1 MRLTSEN
8 WNENQKPPS
17 KRLYAG
23 LSFCKHQC
31 VYVRRTCR
39 MSENFSR
46 NLRSLCADY
55 GSIAQVCRDIGL
67 NRQQFNRYLN
77 GGGMPSAHNLR
88 RIARHFNISEQD
100 LDLDHPAFLGRMNR
114 LTAPSRK
121 SPARVLSRIFENQA
135 GPLRRYLGF
144 YHGHFTTPTW
154 EGKIMRTLIW
164 LREQDG
170 YIVSH
175 TFERALS
182 DDQSIVQRT
191 KYTGLAAYKGN
202 RIYLLESANSEDGFL
217 SESILFP
224 AHRQQVRYLNGM
236 TMGVATKPRMAPYS
250 SPTVWK
256 RLSESTSVRDALKQT
271 GIFRFNDTRIDVIV
285 RNQLADAQ
293 D

>member
-1 MRLTSEN
+1 
-8 WNENQKPPS
+8 
-17 KRLYAG
+17 
-23 LSFCKHQC
+23 
-31 VYVRRTCR
+31 

-88 RIARHFNISEQD
+88 RIAQHFNVSEED
-100 LDLDHPAFLGRMNR
+100 LDADGAAFAAKRTRLQNPTRKGPAGL
-114 LTAPSRK
+114 
-121 SPARVLSRIFENQA
+121 LSSIFENQA

-144 YHGHFTTPTW
+144 YHGHFMTPTW
-154 EGKIMRTLIW
+154 EDKIMRTLIW
-164 LREQDG
+164 LREEGG

-182 DDQSIVQRT
+182 EDESIVQKT
-191 KYTGLAAYKGN
+191 KYAGLAAYKGN

-224 AHRQQVRYLNGM
+224 AHRQQIRYLNGM
-236 TMGVATKPRMAPYS
+236 TMGVATRPRMAPYAS
-250 SPTVWK
+250 ATIWK
-256 RLSESTSVRDALKQT
+256 KLPERISTREALRQT
-271 GIFRFNDTRIDVIV
+271 GIFSFQDTRIDLIV
-285 RNQLADAQ
+285 RKQLKDGLGEQ
-293 D
+293 

>member
-1 MRLTSEN
+1 MAHIVSDFTH
-8 WNENQKPPS
+8 
-17 KRLYAG
+17 LYADVSILVNNRLQVG
-23 LSFCKHQC
+23 P
-31 VYVRRTCR
+31 

-88 RIARHFNISEQD
+88 RIAQHFNISEED
-100 LDLDHPAFLGRMNR
+100 LHADPEGFAARRARVHNPIN
-114 LTAPSRK
+114 K
-121 SPARVLSRIFENQA
+121 SPARLLSGIFENQA

-144 YHGHFTTPTW
+144 YHGHFVTPTW
-154 EGKIMRTLIW
+154 EDKIMRTLIW
-164 LREQDG
+164 LREEGG

-182 DDQSIVQRT
+182 DDESIFQKTR
-191 KYTGLAAYKGN
+191 YAGLAAYRGN

-224 AHRQQVRYLNGM
+224 AHRQQVKYLNGM
-236 TMGVATKPRMAPYS
+236 TMGVATRPRMAPYA
-250 SPTVWK
+250 SPTIWR
-256 RLSESTSVRDALKQT
+256 RLPESQSARDALRQT
-271 GIFRFNDTRIDVIV
+271 GIFSFRDPRIDAIV
-285 RNQLADAQ
+285 RKHLKDAQ
-293 D
+293 SD

>member
-1 MRLTSEN
+1 
-8 WNENQKPPS
+8 
-17 KRLYAG
+17 
-23 LSFCKHQC
+23 
-31 VYVRRTCR
+31 

-88 RIARHFNISEQD
+88 RIAQHFNVSEEDLEADAISF
-100 LDLDHPAFLGRMNR
+100 AAKRTRMQN
-114 LTAPSRK
+114 PISRG
-121 SPARVLSRIFENQA
+121 PARLLSSIFENQA

-144 YHGHFTTPTW
+144 YHGHFVTPTW
-154 EGKIMRTLIW
+154 EEKIMRTLIW
-164 LREQDG
+164 LREDEG

-182 DDQSIVQRT
+182 DDESIVQKT
-191 KYTGLAAYKGN
+191 KYSGLAAYRGN

-224 AHRQQVRYLNGM
+224 AHRQQIRYLNGM
-236 TMGVATKPRMAPYS
+236 TMGVATRPRMAPYAS
-250 SPTVWK
+250 TTVWR
-256 RLSESTSVRDALKQT
+256 RLPESTSIRAALRQT
-271 GIFRFNDTRIDVIV
+271 GIFSFNDTRVDVVV
-285 RNQLADAQ
+285 RNQLKDSRGGQ
-293 D
+293 